1 MGAYGIQTDPNGL
14 INMRAR
20 YYNPV
25 TKSFI
30 SQDPSGFEGGLNW
43 YLYANGNPFTY
54 IDQNGETP
62 AHIAIIAGSTIVGG
76 LIGGIAALL
85 DNDPNTSFTG
95 DLWGGIVSGFVSST
109 AIVTCGVSLGVGISA
124 GVAGSSMGFI
134 TTQVIDNGFQ
144 NINWNT
150 VAREGTF
157 VVPTSSVINSVS
169 KTANKINSQGI
180 DYFLDFGVKV
190 SNKLTQNGVSAS
202 NLNSYFVNPY
212 LNLGIGVEK
221 VATNI
226 GRYSYVYGSILSNNM
241 SSGGSSLLSVGYS
254 WMSWTK

>member
-1 MGAYGIQTDPNGL
+1 M
-14 INMRAR
+14 
-20 YYNPV
+20 
-25 TKSFI
+25 
-30 SQDPSGFEGGLNW
+30 
-43 YLYANGNPFTY
+43 
-54 IDQNGETP
+54 
-62 AHIAIIAGSTIVGG
+62 
-76 LIGGIAALL
+76 L

-95 DLWGGIVSGFVSST
+95 GLWGGIVSGFVSST

-124 GVAGSSMGFI
+124 GVAGSSIGSV
-134 TTQVIDNGFQ
+134 TTQAIDNGFQ

-157 VVPTSSVINSVS
+157 GGISARVMGKFVPTSSVINSVS

-190 SNKLTQNGVSAS
+190 SNKLTQNGVSSS

-226 GRYSYVYGSILSNNM
+226 GRYSNV
-241 SSGGSSLLSVGYS
+241 
-254 WMSWTK
+254 

>member
-1 MGAYGIQTDPNGL
+1 MFYDGLPGGKEQMPGKKPEEGRGKRRIAFPTGGKRRSPFAAGGKDPTLPCGCDRGIPG
-14 INMRAR
+14 
-20 YYNPV
+20 
-25 TKSFI
+25 
-30 SQDPSGFEGGLNW
+30 
-43 YLYANGNPFTY
+43 
-54 IDQNGETP
+54 
-62 AHIAIIAGSTIVGG
+62 
-76 LIGGIAALL
+76 
-85 DNDPNTSFTG
+85 
-95 DLWGGIVSGFVSST
+95 
-109 AIVTCGVSLGVGISA
+109 GISA
-124 GVAGSSMGFI
+124 GVMGKF
-134 TTQVIDNGFQ
+134 
-144 NINWNT
+144 
-150 VAREGTF
+150 
-157 VVPTSSVINSVS
+157 VPTSSVINSVS

>member
-1 MGAYGIQTDPNGL
+1 M
-14 INMRAR
+14 
-20 YYNPV
+20 
-25 TKSFI
+25 SFI
-30 SQDPSGFEGGLNW
+30 
-43 YLYANGNPFTY
+43 
-54 IDQNGETP
+54 
-62 AHIAIIAGSTIVGG
+62 
-76 LIGGIAALL
+76 
-85 DNDPNTSFTG
+85 
-95 DLWGGIVSGFVSST
+95 VSP
-109 AIVTCGVSLGVGISA
+109 CGVSLGVGISA
-124 GVAGSSMGFI
+124 GVAGSFMGSI

-157 VVPTSSVINSVS
+157 GGISAGVMGKFVPTPSVINSVS

-190 SNKLTQNGVSAS
+190 SNKLTQNGVSSS

-254 WMSWTK
+254 WLSWTK